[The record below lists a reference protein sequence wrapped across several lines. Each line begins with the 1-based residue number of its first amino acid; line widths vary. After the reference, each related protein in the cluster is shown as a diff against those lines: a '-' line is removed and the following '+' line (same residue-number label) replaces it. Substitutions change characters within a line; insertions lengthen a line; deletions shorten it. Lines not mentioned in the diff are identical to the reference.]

1 MAGLNNRVKITND
14 IELKDRL
21 VAINRVTKV
30 TKGGRTFSFSAIV
43 VVGNEEGIIGWG
55 LGKAG
60 EVTAAIAK
68 GVESAKKNLTK
79 VPVLKGTVPHEQS
92 AKFGGAEV
100 FIKPAS
106 HGTGVVAGGAMRAV
120 LESVGVT
127 DVLAKS
133 KGSSNPH
140 NLVKA
145 TILALSEMRDARM
158 VAQNRGVRMKVFL
171 LLAVMIGFSSC
182 QSRSKQNIEQEVEVD
197 SLSTNPTEEIKIIT
211 GVVKDASMNNF
222 MLITLQGDTLFI
234 STMDQEPND
243 VAGFEL
249 GDTVRVNYIEEEEEP
264 GLNTIPTAQKV
275 IVIGKKNRNQ

>member
-1 MAGLNNRVKITND
+1 MN
-14 IELKDRL
+14 
-21 VAINRVTKV
+21 
-30 TKGGRTFSFSAIV
+30 
-43 VVGNEEGIIGWG
+43 
-55 LGKAG
+55 
-60 EVTAAIAK
+60 
-68 GVESAKKNLTK
+68 
-79 VPVLKGTVPHEQS
+79 
-92 AKFGGAEV
+92 
-100 FIKPAS
+100 
-106 HGTGVVAGGAMRAV
+106 
-120 LESVGVT
+120 
-127 DVLAKS
+127 
-133 KGSSNPH
+133 
-140 NLVKA
+140 
-145 TILALSEMRDARM
+145 
-158 VAQNRGVRMKVFL
+158 RMKVFL
-171 LLAVMIGFSSC
+171 LLAVMIGFSSW

>member
-1 MAGLNNRVKITND
+1 MN
-14 IELKDRL
+14 
-21 VAINRVTKV
+21 
-30 TKGGRTFSFSAIV
+30 
-43 VVGNEEGIIGWG
+43 
-55 LGKAG
+55 
-60 EVTAAIAK
+60 
-68 GVESAKKNLTK
+68 
-79 VPVLKGTVPHEQS
+79 
-92 AKFGGAEV
+92 
-100 FIKPAS
+100 
-106 HGTGVVAGGAMRAV
+106 
-120 LESVGVT
+120 
-127 DVLAKS
+127 
-133 KGSSNPH
+133 
-140 NLVKA
+140 
-145 TILALSEMRDARM
+145 
-158 VAQNRGVRMKVFL
+158 RMKVFL
-171 LLAVMIGFSSC
+171 LLAVMIGFNSC

>member
-1 MAGLNNRVKITND
+1 MN
-14 IELKDRL
+14 
-21 VAINRVTKV
+21 
-30 TKGGRTFSFSAIV
+30 
-43 VVGNEEGIIGWG
+43 
-55 LGKAG
+55 
-60 EVTAAIAK
+60 
-68 GVESAKKNLTK
+68 
-79 VPVLKGTVPHEQS
+79 
-92 AKFGGAEV
+92 
-100 FIKPAS
+100 
-106 HGTGVVAGGAMRAV
+106 
-120 LESVGVT
+120 
-127 DVLAKS
+127 
-133 KGSSNPH
+133 
-140 NLVKA
+140 
-145 TILALSEMRDARM
+145 
-158 VAQNRGVRMKVFL
+158 RMKVFL

-249 GDTVRVNYIEEEEEP
+249 GDTGRVNYIEEEEEP

>member
-1 MAGLNNRVKITND
+1 MN
-14 IELKDRL
+14 
-21 VAINRVTKV
+21 
-30 TKGGRTFSFSAIV
+30 
-43 VVGNEEGIIGWG
+43 
-55 LGKAG
+55 
-60 EVTAAIAK
+60 
-68 GVESAKKNLTK
+68 
-79 VPVLKGTVPHEQS
+79 
-92 AKFGGAEV
+92 
-100 FIKPAS
+100 
-106 HGTGVVAGGAMRAV
+106 
-120 LESVGVT
+120 
-127 DVLAKS
+127 
-133 KGSSNPH
+133 
-140 NLVKA
+140 
-145 TILALSEMRDARM
+145 
-158 VAQNRGVRMKVFL
+158 RMKVFL

-234 STMDQEPND
+234 STMDQEPNY

>member
-1 MAGLNNRVKITND
+1 MCMN
-14 IELKDRL
+14 
-21 VAINRVTKV
+21 
-30 TKGGRTFSFSAIV
+30 
-43 VVGNEEGIIGWG
+43 
-55 LGKAG
+55 
-60 EVTAAIAK
+60 
-68 GVESAKKNLTK
+68 
-79 VPVLKGTVPHEQS
+79 
-92 AKFGGAEV
+92 
-100 FIKPAS
+100 
-106 HGTGVVAGGAMRAV
+106 
-120 LESVGVT
+120 
-127 DVLAKS
+127 
-133 KGSSNPH
+133 
-140 NLVKA
+140 
-145 TILALSEMRDARM
+145 
-158 VAQNRGVRMKVFL
+158 RMKVFL

-234 STMDQEPND
+234 STMDQGPND

>member
-1 MAGLNNRVKITND
+1 MNRMD
-14 IELKDRL
+14 
-21 VAINRVTKV
+21 
-30 TKGGRTFSFSAIV
+30 
-43 VVGNEEGIIGWG
+43 
-55 LGKAG
+55 
-60 EVTAAIAK
+60 
-68 GVESAKKNLTK
+68 
-79 VPVLKGTVPHEQS
+79 
-92 AKFGGAEV
+92 
-100 FIKPAS
+100 
-106 HGTGVVAGGAMRAV
+106 
-120 LESVGVT
+120 
-127 DVLAKS
+127 
-133 KGSSNPH
+133 
-140 NLVKA
+140 
-145 TILALSEMRDARM
+145 
-158 VAQNRGVRMKVFL
+158 VFL

-211 GVVKDASMNNF
+211 GAVKDASMNNF

>member
-1 MAGLNNRVKITND
+1 MCMN
-14 IELKDRL
+14 
-21 VAINRVTKV
+21 
-30 TKGGRTFSFSAIV
+30 
-43 VVGNEEGIIGWG
+43 
-55 LGKAG
+55 
-60 EVTAAIAK
+60 
-68 GVESAKKNLTK
+68 
-79 VPVLKGTVPHEQS
+79 
-92 AKFGGAEV
+92 
-100 FIKPAS
+100 
-106 HGTGVVAGGAMRAV
+106 
-120 LESVGVT
+120 
-127 DVLAKS
+127 
-133 KGSSNPH
+133 
-140 NLVKA
+140 
-145 TILALSEMRDARM
+145 
-158 VAQNRGVRMKVFL
+158 RMKVFL

-197 SLSTNPTEEIKIIT
+197 SLSINPTEEIKIIT

>member
-1 MAGLNNRVKITND
+1 MN
-14 IELKDRL
+14 
-21 VAINRVTKV
+21 
-30 TKGGRTFSFSAIV
+30 
-43 VVGNEEGIIGWG
+43 
-55 LGKAG
+55 
-60 EVTAAIAK
+60 
-68 GVESAKKNLTK
+68 
-79 VPVLKGTVPHEQS
+79 
-92 AKFGGAEV
+92 
-100 FIKPAS
+100 
-106 HGTGVVAGGAMRAV
+106 
-120 LESVGVT
+120 
-127 DVLAKS
+127 
-133 KGSSNPH
+133 
-140 NLVKA
+140 
-145 TILALSEMRDARM
+145 
-158 VAQNRGVRMKVFL
+158 RMKVFL

-264 GLNTIPTAQKV
+264 GLNAIPTAQKV

>member
-1 MAGLNNRVKITND
+1 MN
-14 IELKDRL
+14 
-21 VAINRVTKV
+21 
-30 TKGGRTFSFSAIV
+30 
-43 VVGNEEGIIGWG
+43 
-55 LGKAG
+55 
-60 EVTAAIAK
+60 
-68 GVESAKKNLTK
+68 
-79 VPVLKGTVPHEQS
+79 
-92 AKFGGAEV
+92 
-100 FIKPAS
+100 
-106 HGTGVVAGGAMRAV
+106 
-120 LESVGVT
+120 
-127 DVLAKS
+127 
-133 KGSSNPH
+133 
-140 NLVKA
+140 
-145 TILALSEMRDARM
+145 
-158 VAQNRGVRMKVFL
+158 RMKVFL

-264 GLNTIPTAQKV
+264 GLNTIPTTQKV

>member
-1 MAGLNNRVKITND
+1 MN
-14 IELKDRL
+14 
-21 VAINRVTKV
+21 
-30 TKGGRTFSFSAIV
+30 
-43 VVGNEEGIIGWG
+43 
-55 LGKAG
+55 
-60 EVTAAIAK
+60 
-68 GVESAKKNLTK
+68 
-79 VPVLKGTVPHEQS
+79 
-92 AKFGGAEV
+92 
-100 FIKPAS
+100 
-106 HGTGVVAGGAMRAV
+106 
-120 LESVGVT
+120 
-127 DVLAKS
+127 
-133 KGSSNPH
+133 
-140 NLVKA
+140 
-145 TILALSEMRDARM
+145 
-158 VAQNRGVRMKVFL
+158 RMKVFL

-275 IVIGKKNRNQ
+275 IVIGKKNRNK

>member
-1 MAGLNNRVKITND
+1 MN
-14 IELKDRL
+14 
-21 VAINRVTKV
+21 
-30 TKGGRTFSFSAIV
+30 
-43 VVGNEEGIIGWG
+43 
-55 LGKAG
+55 
-60 EVTAAIAK
+60 
-68 GVESAKKNLTK
+68 
-79 VPVLKGTVPHEQS
+79 
-92 AKFGGAEV
+92 
-100 FIKPAS
+100 
-106 HGTGVVAGGAMRAV
+106 
-120 LESVGVT
+120 
-127 DVLAKS
+127 
-133 KGSSNPH
+133 
-140 NLVKA
+140 
-145 TILALSEMRDARM
+145 
-158 VAQNRGVRMKVFL
+158 RMKVFL

-222 MLITLQGDTLFI
+222 MLITLQGDTLFM

>member
-1 MAGLNNRVKITND
+1 MN
-14 IELKDRL
+14 
-21 VAINRVTKV
+21 
-30 TKGGRTFSFSAIV
+30 
-43 VVGNEEGIIGWG
+43 
-55 LGKAG
+55 
-60 EVTAAIAK
+60 
-68 GVESAKKNLTK
+68 
-79 VPVLKGTVPHEQS
+79 
-92 AKFGGAEV
+92 
-100 FIKPAS
+100 
-106 HGTGVVAGGAMRAV
+106 
-120 LESVGVT
+120 
-127 DVLAKS
+127 
-133 KGSSNPH
+133 
-140 NLVKA
+140 
-145 TILALSEMRDARM
+145 
-158 VAQNRGVRMKVFL
+158 RMKVFL

-182 QSRSKQNIEQEVEVD
+182 QSRSKQNIEQEGEVD

>member
-1 MAGLNNRVKITND
+1 MN
-14 IELKDRL
+14 
-21 VAINRVTKV
+21 
-30 TKGGRTFSFSAIV
+30 
-43 VVGNEEGIIGWG
+43 
-55 LGKAG
+55 
-60 EVTAAIAK
+60 
-68 GVESAKKNLTK
+68 
-79 VPVLKGTVPHEQS
+79 
-92 AKFGGAEV
+92 
-100 FIKPAS
+100 
-106 HGTGVVAGGAMRAV
+106 
-120 LESVGVT
+120 
-127 DVLAKS
+127 
-133 KGSSNPH
+133 
-140 NLVKA
+140 
-145 TILALSEMRDARM
+145 
-158 VAQNRGVRMKVFL
+158 RMKVFL

-182 QSRSKQNIEQEVEVD
+182 QSRSKQKIENEVEVD

>member
-1 MAGLNNRVKITND
+1 MN
-14 IELKDRL
+14 
-21 VAINRVTKV
+21 
-30 TKGGRTFSFSAIV
+30 
-43 VVGNEEGIIGWG
+43 
-55 LGKAG
+55 
-60 EVTAAIAK
+60 
-68 GVESAKKNLTK
+68 
-79 VPVLKGTVPHEQS
+79 
-92 AKFGGAEV
+92 
-100 FIKPAS
+100 
-106 HGTGVVAGGAMRAV
+106 
-120 LESVGVT
+120 
-127 DVLAKS
+127 
-133 KGSSNPH
+133 
-140 NLVKA
+140 
-145 TILALSEMRDARM
+145 
-158 VAQNRGVRMKVFL
+158 RMKVFL

-264 GLNTIPTAQKV
+264 WLNTIPTAQKV

>member
-1 MAGLNNRVKITND
+1 MN
-14 IELKDRL
+14 
-21 VAINRVTKV
+21 
-30 TKGGRTFSFSAIV
+30 
-43 VVGNEEGIIGWG
+43 
-55 LGKAG
+55 
-60 EVTAAIAK
+60 
-68 GVESAKKNLTK
+68 
-79 VPVLKGTVPHEQS
+79 
-92 AKFGGAEV
+92 
-100 FIKPAS
+100 
-106 HGTGVVAGGAMRAV
+106 
-120 LESVGVT
+120 
-127 DVLAKS
+127 
-133 KGSSNPH
+133 
-140 NLVKA
+140 
-145 TILALSEMRDARM
+145 
-158 VAQNRGVRMKVFL
+158 RMKVFL

-249 GDTVRVNYIEEEEEP
+249 GDTVKVNYIEEEEEP

>member
-1 MAGLNNRVKITND
+1 MN
-14 IELKDRL
+14 
-21 VAINRVTKV
+21 
-30 TKGGRTFSFSAIV
+30 
-43 VVGNEEGIIGWG
+43 
-55 LGKAG
+55 
-60 EVTAAIAK
+60 
-68 GVESAKKNLTK
+68 
-79 VPVLKGTVPHEQS
+79 
-92 AKFGGAEV
+92 
-100 FIKPAS
+100 
-106 HGTGVVAGGAMRAV
+106 
-120 LESVGVT
+120 
-127 DVLAKS
+127 
-133 KGSSNPH
+133 
-140 NLVKA
+140 
-145 TILALSEMRDARM
+145 
-158 VAQNRGVRMKVFL
+158 RMKVFL

-243 VAGFEL
+243 VAGVEL

>member
-1 MAGLNNRVKITND
+1 MN
-14 IELKDRL
+14 
-21 VAINRVTKV
+21 
-30 TKGGRTFSFSAIV
+30 
-43 VVGNEEGIIGWG
+43 
-55 LGKAG
+55 
-60 EVTAAIAK
+60 
-68 GVESAKKNLTK
+68 
-79 VPVLKGTVPHEQS
+79 
-92 AKFGGAEV
+92 
-100 FIKPAS
+100 
-106 HGTGVVAGGAMRAV
+106 
-120 LESVGVT
+120 
-127 DVLAKS
+127 
-133 KGSSNPH
+133 
-140 NLVKA
+140 
-145 TILALSEMRDARM
+145 
-158 VAQNRGVRMKVFL
+158 RMKVFL

-182 QSRSKQNIEQEVEVD
+182 QSRSKQNIEQKVEVD

>member
-1 MAGLNNRVKITND
+1 MCMN
-14 IELKDRL
+14 
-21 VAINRVTKV
+21 
-30 TKGGRTFSFSAIV
+30 
-43 VVGNEEGIIGWG
+43 
-55 LGKAG
+55 
-60 EVTAAIAK
+60 
-68 GVESAKKNLTK
+68 
-79 VPVLKGTVPHEQS
+79 
-92 AKFGGAEV
+92 
-100 FIKPAS
+100 
-106 HGTGVVAGGAMRAV
+106 
-120 LESVGVT
+120 
-127 DVLAKS
+127 
-133 KGSSNPH
+133 
-140 NLVKA
+140 
-145 TILALSEMRDARM
+145 
-158 VAQNRGVRMKVFL
+158 RMKVFL

-197 SLSTNPTEEIKIIT
+197 SLSTTPTEEIKIIT

>member
-1 MAGLNNRVKITND
+1 MN
-14 IELKDRL
+14 
-21 VAINRVTKV
+21 
-30 TKGGRTFSFSAIV
+30 
-43 VVGNEEGIIGWG
+43 
-55 LGKAG
+55 
-60 EVTAAIAK
+60 
-68 GVESAKKNLTK
+68 
-79 VPVLKGTVPHEQS
+79 
-92 AKFGGAEV
+92 
-100 FIKPAS
+100 
-106 HGTGVVAGGAMRAV
+106 
-120 LESVGVT
+120 
-127 DVLAKS
+127 
-133 KGSSNPH
+133 
-140 NLVKA
+140 
-145 TILALSEMRDARM
+145 
-158 VAQNRGVRMKVFL
+158 RMKVFL
-171 LLAVMIGFSSC
+171 LLAVMIGFSPC

>member
-1 MAGLNNRVKITND
+1 MCMN
-14 IELKDRL
+14 
-21 VAINRVTKV
+21 
-30 TKGGRTFSFSAIV
+30 
-43 VVGNEEGIIGWG
+43 
-55 LGKAG
+55 
-60 EVTAAIAK
+60 
-68 GVESAKKNLTK
+68 
-79 VPVLKGTVPHEQS
+79 
-92 AKFGGAEV
+92 
-100 FIKPAS
+100 
-106 HGTGVVAGGAMRAV
+106 
-120 LESVGVT
+120 
-127 DVLAKS
+127 
-133 KGSSNPH
+133 
-140 NLVKA
+140 
-145 TILALSEMRDARM
+145 
-158 VAQNRGVRMKVFL
+158 RMKVFL

-182 QSRSKQNIEQEVEVD
+182 QSRSKPNIEQEVEVD

>member
-1 MAGLNNRVKITND
+1 MN
-14 IELKDRL
+14 
-21 VAINRVTKV
+21 
-30 TKGGRTFSFSAIV
+30 
-43 VVGNEEGIIGWG
+43 
-55 LGKAG
+55 
-60 EVTAAIAK
+60 
-68 GVESAKKNLTK
+68 
-79 VPVLKGTVPHEQS
+79 
-92 AKFGGAEV
+92 
-100 FIKPAS
+100 
-106 HGTGVVAGGAMRAV
+106 
-120 LESVGVT
+120 
-127 DVLAKS
+127 
-133 KGSSNPH
+133 
-140 NLVKA
+140 
-145 TILALSEMRDARM
+145 
-158 VAQNRGVRMKVFL
+158 RMKVFL

-197 SLSTNPTEEIKIIT
+197 SLSTKPTEEIKIIT

>member
-1 MAGLNNRVKITND
+1 MCMN
-14 IELKDRL
+14 
-21 VAINRVTKV
+21 
-30 TKGGRTFSFSAIV
+30 
-43 VVGNEEGIIGWG
+43 
-55 LGKAG
+55 
-60 EVTAAIAK
+60 
-68 GVESAKKNLTK
+68 
-79 VPVLKGTVPHEQS
+79 
-92 AKFGGAEV
+92 
-100 FIKPAS
+100 
-106 HGTGVVAGGAMRAV
+106 
-120 LESVGVT
+120 
-127 DVLAKS
+127 
-133 KGSSNPH
+133 
-140 NLVKA
+140 
-145 TILALSEMRDARM
+145 
-158 VAQNRGVRMKVFL
+158 RMKVFL
-171 LLAVMIGFSSC
+171 LLAVMIGFISC

>member
-1 MAGLNNRVKITND
+1 MN
-14 IELKDRL
+14 
-21 VAINRVTKV
+21 
-30 TKGGRTFSFSAIV
+30 
-43 VVGNEEGIIGWG
+43 
-55 LGKAG
+55 
-60 EVTAAIAK
+60 
-68 GVESAKKNLTK
+68 
-79 VPVLKGTVPHEQS
+79 
-92 AKFGGAEV
+92 
-100 FIKPAS
+100 
-106 HGTGVVAGGAMRAV
+106 
-120 LESVGVT
+120 
-127 DVLAKS
+127 
-133 KGSSNPH
+133 
-140 NLVKA
+140 
-145 TILALSEMRDARM
+145 
-158 VAQNRGVRMKVFL
+158 RMKVFL

-249 GDTVRVNYIEEEEEP
+249 GDTVRVNYIVEEELP